1 MAAGQKKARRLG
13 AYLVFVDESGFRLI
27 PTVCKTWAPR
37 GHTPR
42 ISYHYRHDRI
52 SVISGVSLSAV
63 RHRVG
68 LYFRWHR
75 KNIQRPEVVAFVRHL
90 LRHLR
95 GEVIVLWDNN
105 NIHKGEPLDRLRRRC
120 PRLHLEFTPA
130 GSPLLIFE
138 GTYTQTFAN
147 KTIPTPRYDYNQIL
161 YRLDLDDPALQ
172 PAQRR

>member
-1 MAAGQKKARRLG
+1 M
-13 AYLVFVDESGFRLI
+13 
-27 PTVCKTWAPR
+27 CKTWAPR

-42 ISYHYRHDRI
+42 ISHHYRHDRI

-90 LRHLR
+90 LRHLP
-95 GEVIVLWDNN
+95 GEVIILWDNN

-120 PRLHLEFTPA
+120 PRLHIEFFPA
-130 GSPLLIFE
+130 YAPELNPDEGVWAQAKHRLANGRPDDLAALSRRLTATLRRLHRSPHRLRRCLH
-138 GTYTQTFAN
+138 QTGLPFF
-147 KTIPTPRYDYNQIL
+147 Q
-161 YRLDLDDPALQ
+161 
-172 PAQRR
+172 